1 MDTPFLDIPFLDIL
15 APLVDRAAECLDRSL
30 AGGGVLPLPARRGA
44 TRALAARLGEI
55 AGPALTAAFQAAEA
69 VPAIA
74 RLYDEPPAWVPR
86 DRYRAFA
93 EAAQGP
99 QAAAR
104 LADWPVLRHR
114 LDRMCTDW
122 VDAITAFA
130 RHFHQDAP
138 ALAVRYPAWRGAV
151 PAVAD
156 LTPGLSDPHG
166 GGCTVIRVTLAD
178 GTRIA
183 YKPRALAAEAAFGHL
198 LDWLNAA
205 GTAPAHRVP
214 WVMDG
219 GDHGWMEWVDPVPL
233 PDAAG
238 AHAYMERCGG
248 LLALMFLLRGSD
260 IHPDNLIPAG
270 LFPVVVDL
278 ECLFQPSPA
287 DLGVAD
293 PLDDPHLFANG
304 ILPVYTSFDG
314 GVTLAPL
321 AAAGSGPLAPRPQT
335 VVRHAG
341 TDWLHLGEQPVP
353 SFAPGP
359 SLGSVPLDVRNFS
372 TAVLDGFQATLRTLV
387 AHKTALM
394 APEGSLARFRN
405 VRCRLLLAAT
415 NLYGLVLAPALIGEG
430 AKDEAAFTRQVARA
444 AGRAP
449 LLGDPAAWRRALAA
463 EARALDRLDIPAFTF
478 RPDGREAWSVEAAGT
493 ATSPLGPVFA
503 IPPYDQV
510 TAALAALDDVTI
522 NRTTTLL
529 RAALRPPARRPPT
542 LLPQNVGVVA
552 EAVPGLD
559 FRTTL
564 RALADRVADL
574 AVAQEPGTLRW
585 VRLWEQMPALIAP
598 AGPGLCYGAGGI
610 AVFLAEAGRALDDE
624 RLLDLAR
631 QAQQPLRAA
640 IHRGEA
646 PRLARR
652 FGPGYGRGLG
662 GMIAGLAWCAR
673 LLADPALAHDA
684 LALAVETPLALAI
697 ENGPVGDASDVM
709 DGAAGLAWGLAVLD
723 TGPVVAQAMAAC
735 GTALLAASQTDRVG
749 GRHWPGRR
757 RAGLAG
763 LSHGA
768 AGIATALAHIHAA
781 TGDARCHAA
790 AWEAVAYENALFNPA
805 AGDWQTGR
813 QQGSS
818 TWCHGAP
825 GIALARTL
833 LMDMLG
839 DKDGRLAADLHTAL
853 ATLRASPLDQV
864 DDLCCGEAGRLE
876 ILATLTTRLPGV
888 EDEIDTALN
897 TRLADWAA
905 GRGRLMVAD
914 VAGAPDDAALFR
926 GHAGLGH
933 LLVRRLAPDFACD
946 VLLPRQVSRVS

>member
-1 MDTPFLDIPFLDIL
+1 MTASPVDTPFLDIL
-15 APLVDRAAECLDRSL
+15 APLVDQAAERLDRSL
-30 AGGGVLPLPARRGA
+30 AGGIVLPLPARRGA

-99 QAAAR
+99 QAAAL

-138 ALAVRYPAWRGAV
+138 ALAVRHPAWRGAV
-151 PAVAD
+151 PAVID

-183 YKPRALAAEAAFGHL
+183 YKPRALAAEVAFGHL
-198 LDWLNAA
+198 LDWLNVA

-219 GDHGWMEWVDPVPL
+219 GDHGWMEWVNPAPL

-270 LFPVVVDL
+270 LFPVIVDL
-278 ECLFQPSPA
+278 ECLFQPGPA

-293 PLDDPHLFANG
+293 PFDDPHLFTNG

-314 GVTLAPL
+314 GATLAPL
-321 AAAGSGPLAPRPQT
+321 AAAGSGPLALRPQT

-353 SFAPGP
+353 SFTPGP
-359 SLGSVPLDVRNFS
+359 SLGGVPLDVRDFS
-372 TAVLDGFQATLRTLV
+372 AAVLNGFQATLRTLV

-394 APEGSLARFRN
+394 APEGALARFRN
-405 VRCRLLLAAT
+405 SRCRLLLAAT

-430 AKDEAAFTRQVARA
+430 AKDEAAFTRHLARA

-478 RPDGREAWSVEAAGT
+478 RPGDRVAWSVEPAGT
-493 ATSPLGPVFA
+493 AASPLGPVFA

-510 TAALAALDDVTI
+510 TAAFAALDDGAI
-522 NRTTTLL
+522 NRTTALL
-529 RAALRPPARRPPT
+529 RAALRPPALPP
-542 LLPQNVGVVA
+542 QGVGFVA
-552 EAVPGLD
+552 EAIPSPDV
-559 FRTTL
+559 RTTL
-564 RALADRVADL
+564 RALADRVAGL
-574 AVAQEPGTLRW
+574 AVAQEPGTQCW
-585 VRLWEQMPALIAP
+585 VRLWEQMPALTAP

-610 AVFLAEAGRALDDE
+610 AVFLAETGRALDDQ

-673 LLADPALAHDA
+673 LLDDPALAHDA
-684 LALAVETPLALAI
+684 LALAVATPQALAI

-709 DGAAGLAWGLAVLD
+709 DGAAGLAWGLAVLNP
-723 TGPVVAQAMAAC
+723 GPIVAQAMTAC
-735 GTALLAASQTDRVG
+735 GAALLAASQTDGVG

-790 AWEAVAYENALFNPA
+790 AWEAVAYENTLFNPA
-805 AGDWQTGR
+805 AGDWRAGR
-813 QQGSS
+813 QQSSS
-818 TWCHGAP
+818 TWCHGGP
-825 GIALARTL
+825 GIALARAL
-833 LMDMLG
+833 LMDLMG
-839 DKDGRLAADLHTAL
+839 DKDGWLAGDLHTAL
-853 ATLRASPLDQV
+853 ATLRASPLDRV

-876 ILATLTTRLPGV
+876 ILATLAARLPGV

-905 GRGRLMVAD
+905 GRGRLMAAD